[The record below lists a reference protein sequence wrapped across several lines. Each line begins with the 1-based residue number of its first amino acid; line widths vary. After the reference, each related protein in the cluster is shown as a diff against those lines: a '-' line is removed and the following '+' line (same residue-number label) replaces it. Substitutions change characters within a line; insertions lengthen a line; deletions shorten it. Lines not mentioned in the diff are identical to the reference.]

1 MFTEQ
6 SRQAQT
12 SRTVQSKTE
21 GQSSVSQFKDNRP
34 VSTAFQTLQRFAD
47 DEQDDALQGKFS
59 EPVQREEDEE
69 EPLQGKFA
77 TPIQR
82 VTEDEEEP
90 LQGKFAVQREAA
102 PNLTGMPVN
111 LKSGVEN
118 LSGFSMDSVRVH
130 YNSPKPATVQA
141 LAYTQGTDIHV
152 APGQEQHLPHEAWHV
167 AQQMAGRVSPTTN
180 VNVMPVN
187 DNVGLEHEAD
197 VMGARAVQSVQRKQ
211 NYINCIPKH
220 NSIQLLTKDQT
231 RILKKSGTLFT
242 LSDSFCNKH
251 VREDGYNRASVT
263 KYLQQRG
270 TPGQTEIHE
279 SKENII
285 AKIKSLCYDSP
296 ERAHVSK
303 HKTYG
308 VQVFVKIK
316 GDKLKHLTVDQN
328 GNIDKESDFLIVGPC
343 DEKEITGNHFESNLT
358 KFPVNDDDLLV
369 M

>member
-102 PNLTGMPVN
+102 PNLTGMPDN

-180 VNVMPVN
+180 VNGMPVN

-197 VMGARAVQSVQRKQ
+197 VMG
-211 NYINCIPKH
+211 
-220 NSIQLLTKDQT
+220 TKALFSDVPSQ
-231 RILKKSGTLFT
+231 LKKNLNLIHNETAIQRTKADFVARLGAIKNLAGVGITLT
-242 LSDSFCNKH
+242 
-251 VREDGYNRASVT
+251 
-263 KYLQQRG
+263 Q
-270 TPGQTEIHE
+270 P
-279 SKENII
+279 NIDI
-285 AKIKSLCYDSP
+285 FECKIKELGGFLCQKY
-296 ERAHVSK
+296 
-303 HKTYG
+303 T
-308 VQVFVKIK
+308 
-316 GDKLKHLTVDQN
+316 LKRMSY
-328 GNIDKESDFLIVGPC
+328 IWR
-343 DEKEITGNHFESNLT
+343 EITNLH
-358 KFPVNDDDLLV
+358 
-369 M
+369 